1 MADTQGE
8 VHMPGK
14 IFAVLIFF
22 VYALQIGCSSENRS
36 VDARQNV
43 TVIPMSQADKD
54 RLSAFRKDLTDLE
67 SLTDKTLKVASE
79 EVMKIV
85 KGGDASTSVAGLAEK
100 ARAEC
105 LQTSDLLEKK
115 AVPDNLPPEIRN
127 FLVEGKNG
135 LAASYKAHGESYE
148 AVRVFLA
155 EGKPLALLEYRT
167 KSSRARELSGGAT
180 EKLERAMATA
190 GIPSS

>member
-1 MADTQGE
+1 
-8 VHMPGK
+8 MPRK
-14 IFAVLIFF
+14 IFVILLMIGCAW
-22 VYALQIGCSSENRS
+22 QIGCSSGKKS
-36 VDARQNV
+36 VEAQEKV

-54 RLSAFRKDLTDLE
+54 SLSAFRKDLTELE
-67 SLTDKTLKVASE
+67 SLTDKTMKVASE

-85 KGGDASTSVAGLAEK
+85 KGGDASISVAGLAEK
-100 ARAEC
+100 AKAEC

-135 LAASYKAHGESYE
+135 LAASYRAHGESYE

-155 EGKPLALLEYRT
+155 EGKPLALLEYRS
-167 KSSRARELSGGAT
+167 KSAKARELSGGAT

>member
-1 MADTQGE
+1 MSR
-8 VHMPGK
+8 K
-14 IFAVLIFF
+14 IFVILLMIGCAW
-22 VYALQIGCSSENRS
+22 QIGCSSGEKS
-36 VDARQNV
+36 VDAQQKI

-54 RLSAFRKDLTDLE
+54 RLAAYRKDLTNIENLA
-67 SLTDKTLKVASE
+67 DKALKVASE
-79 EVMKIV
+79 EVMKV
-85 KGGDASTSVAGLAEK
+85 VTGGDASVSVAGLAEK
-100 ARAEC
+100 AKAEC

-127 FLVEGKNG
+127 FLVEGKSG

-155 EGKPLALLEYRT
+155 EKKPLALLEYRS
-167 KSSRARELSGGAT
+167 KSARARELSGGAA
-180 EKLERAMATA
+180 KNLERAMATA

>member
-1 MADTQGE
+1 MLR
-8 VHMPGK
+8 K
-14 IFAVLIFF
+14 IV
-22 VYALQIGCSSENRS
+22 VALLLFGCACQIGCSSEKRS
-36 VDARQNV
+36 VDAQQEIV
-43 TVIPMSQADKD
+43 VIPMSQADKD
-54 RLSAFRKDLTDLE
+54 RLSAFRKDLTDFE

-85 KGGDASTSVAGLAEK
+85 KGGDASISVAGIAEK
-100 ARAEC
+100 AKAEC
-105 LQTSDLLEKK
+105 LQASDLLEKK

-127 FLVEGKNG
+127 FLVDGKSG
-135 LAASYKAHGESYE
+135 MVASYKAHGESYE
-148 AVRVFLA
+148 AVRIFLA

-167 KSSRARELSGGAT
+167 KSTRARELSRGAT